1 MLIHGDGDEE
11 MLVLP
16 RGSSYLVIIVFAAA
30 FDPLST
36 MELAD
41 FSSAVGDFEDL
52 DCELVGLA
60 RDSSVAIKEWMVEVG
75 ECLLVNWFPLLPTFY
90 CLFL

>member
-1 MLIHGDGDEE
+1 MIHGDGDEE

-41 FSSAVGDFEDL
+41 FSYAVDNFNAL

-60 RDSSVAIKEWMVEVG
+60 RDSSVAIKEWMLEVG
-75 ECLLVNWFPLLPTFY
+75 KC
-90 CLFL
+90 

>member
-1 MLIHGDGDEE
+1 MIHGDGDEE

-36 MELAD
+36 IELAD

-60 RDSSVAIKEWMVEVG
+60 RDSSVAIKEWMIEVS
-75 ECLLVNWFPLLPTFY
+75 ECLLVNWFPLLPTLY